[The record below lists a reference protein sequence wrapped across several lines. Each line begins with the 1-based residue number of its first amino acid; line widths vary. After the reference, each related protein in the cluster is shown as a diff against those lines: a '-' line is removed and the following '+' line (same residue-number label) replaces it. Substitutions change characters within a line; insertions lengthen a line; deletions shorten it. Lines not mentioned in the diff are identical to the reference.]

1 MLLSARAPADMQE
14 PRADSDGM
22 DCPALLD
29 LQGNF
34 VSSFLLEPAAA
45 EPHNASPYPYA
56 AYQPDSS
63 RLLTRLTQRLAL
75 DVHTRKQGH
84 DAYASSSS
92 DADGESGGAPQ
103 RAAKAVIRVHNAKDA
118 KAPDKASAMPAPA
131 HDARIDAVD
140 GRQRAKVK
148 KFLTSLIDEEELD
161 GFVVDDSAE
170 VSE

>member
-1 MLLSARAPADMQE
+1 MLSSPRAPADVQE
-14 PRADSDGM
+14 PLADSDGI

-29 LQGNF
+29 LEGNF
-34 VSSFLLEPAAA
+34 VSSFISEPAPA

-56 AYQPDSS
+56 AYQLDSS

-75 DVHTRKQGH
+75 DVHIRKQGH

-92 DADGESGGAPQ
+92 DADGESGGALQ
-103 RAAKAVIRVHNAKDA
+103 RAAKAATRLHNAKDA
-118 KAPDKASAMPAPA
+118 KAPGKASSIPAPA
-131 HDARIDAVD
+131 RDARIDAVD

-148 KFLTSLIDEEELD
+148 KFLTSSIDEEELD
-161 GFVVDDSAE
+161 GFVVDDNAE